1 MFGFVSD
8 KEDADGTGGF
18 FGQERATNGNEQG
31 QREGKEGR
39 SHETGVFR
47 YLTKIAVPARG
58 DLM

>member
-39 SHETGVFR
+39 SHETGCFDTLR
-47 YLTKIAVPARG
+47 KSPSPREAT
-58 DLM
+58 